1 MVFDNLDVIY
11 STTQIENFT
20 KSCSQFLN
28 DAQYIFRNITYKE
41 QQEEGIYKNLL
52 QDYYLI
58 FVMRETTNT
67 MFIEHFNDR
76 NFIGHPI
83 DVSKIYDKSSII
95 EKRCDYV
102 MNNKE
107 NIHIT
112 ESTRNEFS
120 LIRNLF
126 RDEYIESYIFKIFN
140 DDIRT
145 GINALT
151 EITFDKNYLQDSINI
166 RNVKEL
172 YLRDTRFASRGIIFH
187 EIFKL
192 FITNGY
198 FDMIKKTEYFFSI
211 EEYDDKNREL
221 TENKNKSDN
230 IIFAI
235 NISRIILT
243 YLFNFRRDEDDNDTA
258 VQISRIYEDLS

>member
-1 MVFDNLDVIY
+1 
-11 STTQIENFT
+11 
-20 KSCSQFLN
+20 
-28 DAQYIFRNITYKE
+28 
-41 QQEEGIYKNLL
+41 
-52 QDYYLI
+52 
-58 FVMRETTNT
+58 
-67 MFIEHFNDR
+67 
-76 NFIGHPI
+76 
-83 DVSKIYDKSSII
+83 
-95 EKRCDYV
+95 

-187 EIFKL
+187 EQL
-192 FITNGY
+192 
-198 FDMIKKTEYFFSI
+198 
-211 EEYDDKNREL
+211 
-221 TENKNKSDN
+221 
-230 IIFAI
+230 
-235 NISRIILT
+235 
-243 YLFNFRRDEDDNDTA
+243 
-258 VQISRIYEDLS
+258 